1 MKSLFIAVLFLAPC
15 FLAWNQ
21 DQSTRGQVW
30 FSAGVKRE
38 LKYDL
43 ILNLNTNLRLNQ
55 YGQLNTLYQEA
66 SVKYD
71 HLDWVKPSIEYR
83 IVTSY
88 NELRNYENS
97 HRLNFNADF
106 RHKIQQ
112 IKFGARLRYQMY
124 IGGFSSSGS
133 DLDPSFRVKPH
144 VEWDKPKSKITP
156 EASVEFFYNPV
167 PGPYGQT
174 WNRVRYGLTLNWDLP
189 KSNSVSLTYYYGQKF
204 NAKNNYNE
212 HIVSLEYTY
221 DWKKPKKKKKKKDDD
236 ALEEDVVWPE

>member
-1 MKSLFIAVLFLAPC
+1 MKSLFIAALFLSSC

-21 DQSTRGQVW
+21 EQSTRGQFW

-38 LKYDL
+38 IKYDL
-43 ILNLNTNLRLNQ
+43 EVNLNTNLRLNNF
-55 YGQLNTLYQEA
+55 GELATLYQEA
-66 SVKYD
+66 SLKYTK
-71 HLDWVKPSIEYR
+71 LDWLKPSIEYR
-83 IVTSY
+83 IVTNY
-88 NELRNYENS
+88 DERRNYENS
-97 HRLNFNADF
+97 HRLNLNADF
-106 RHKIQQ
+106 RHKVKQ

-124 IGGFSSSGS
+124 IGGFTSSGS

-167 PGPYGQT
+167 NGPFGQT
-174 WNRVRYGLTLNWDLP
+174 WNRVRYGLTLNVDLP

-212 HIVSLEYTY
+212 HILSLEYTY
-221 DWKKPKKKKKKKDDD
+221 EWKKAKKKKKKDDD
-236 ALEEDVVWPE
+236 ELEEDIEYPK